1 MASAFTVKQFKAG
14 YCFSY
19 VLASDGQAVL
29 IDPHITMVQTYR
41 DHLAKTGL
49 ALQAVID
56 THTHADHL
64 SAAAMIAAEIGCPI
78 IMSAKAGS
86 SMDIRRVG
94 VGDVVTF
101 GQAKLDVLPAPGHTD
116 DSIALIGGGHVFTG
130 DVLLIGSV
138 GRTDFQ
144 NGSPEDMFDT
154 LAKLKDLPD
163 EAVVYPAHD
172 YKSNTQST
180 IGQEK
185 ATNPFML
192 EADRAAFA
200 ATARSKVLAKPFN
213 MDAIIQ
219 TNREGLA
226 REIEYVSVAEAR
238 KRLGAEG
245 ERWQILDVRRPE
257 EYQAVRIA
265 QSQNIPLD
273 ALSARL
279 KEVTGS
285 DRRFILSCLS
295 GARASMAA
303 SILLAAGIHN
313 VTVMAPSLTGWRKAG
328 APVIREKVP
337 WSLERQVRAIAGGLV
352 LVGSLLGLLVNA
364 WFLAIPIWVG
374 SGLLFAG
381 LSNSCLM
388 GMMLMKLPYNR
399 KALQAKSPAG
409 GSCAMDGG
417 SEGGSCSM

>member
-1 MASAFTVKQFKAG
+1 M
-14 YCFSY
+14 
-19 VLASDGQAVL
+19 
-29 IDPHITMVQTYR
+29 
-41 DHLAKTGL
+41 
-49 ALQAVID
+49 
-56 THTHADHL
+56 
-64 SAAAMIAAEIGCPI
+64 
-78 IMSAKAGS
+78 
-86 SMDIRRVG
+86 
-94 VGDVVTF
+94 
-101 GQAKLDVLPAPGHTD
+101 
-116 DSIALIGGGHVFTG
+116 FTG